1 MIKRM
6 NTRDDKKDEHQENR
20 RYFRIEYPAS
30 IRPIL
35 KIRKHEFEVVDISEK
50 GVKFF
55 ADKEIE
61 FGRWVNGNITFCDGQ
76 AIGIEGRIAWKR
88 GESVGMFLT
97 VKPIPYP
104 KILSEQRLL
113 VRFEPEDASSGE

>member
-1 MIKRM
+1 M
-6 NTRDDKKDEHQENR
+6 DDEHRNRQEKR

-50 GVKFF
+50 GIRFS
-55 ADKEIE
+55 ADKEIK
-61 FGRWVNGNITFCDGQ
+61 FGRWVTGNVTFNDGQ

-88 GESVGMFLT
+88 KESVGMFLT

-113 VRFEPEDASSGE
+113 SRFKPEDASSGG